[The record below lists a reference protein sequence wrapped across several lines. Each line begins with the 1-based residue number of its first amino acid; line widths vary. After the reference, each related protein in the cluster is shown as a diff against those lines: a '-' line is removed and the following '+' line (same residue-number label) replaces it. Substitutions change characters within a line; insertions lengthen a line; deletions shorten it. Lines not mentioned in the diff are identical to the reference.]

1 MIRITYLLIW
11 IKFCGAQVGVV
22 CSKLSWMGTVEQGTK
37 VQGSNPVI
45 SIETVEQFL
54 MAGRYS
60 FRSLLLCVSIL
71 AAHAS
76 AFAAGSIKI
85 AIDAEFGIP
94 NSTSA
99 QAVRFGAQVAVN
111 EINAAGGILGR
122 KLEIVERDNRAVPAR
137 SLNNLR
143 ELAADPDVVAVMCA
157 RYSPVVVELLP
168 EIHRLKMPMLDPWAA
183 ADSITEND
191 YSPNYVFRLSLRDS
205 WALQV
210 MMRHALK
217 SGIRKVGILLPNTE
231 WGRSSLKAAERTA
244 TSDTHQEIVASQWYN
259 WGDSGATMVERYNAV
274 RKAGAEVLILVANDR
289 EAVVLVKE
297 MAGMPKENRL
307 PIVAHWG
314 LTGGQFFEQSGSA
327 LKAVDLTV
335 VQTYSFLGKTDPIA
349 KQVLAGLKLVS
360 GSDDPRKVVSPV
372 GVAHAYDLVH
382 LLAKAIKQAKGTD
395 RQAVRNAMENL
406 GPHQGLVRQLD
417 KPFTAKRHDAL
428 TINEVFMARFADD
441 GTIEPITKIKH

>member
-1 MIRITYLLIW
+1 MT
-11 IKFCGAQVGVV
+11 
-22 CSKLSWMGTVEQGTK
+22 
-37 VQGSNPVI
+37 
-45 SIETVEQFL
+45 
-54 MAGRYS
+54 GRYS
-60 FRSLLLCVSIL
+60 FRSLLIFMCFVG
-71 AAHAS
+71 AYATAC
-76 AFAAGSIKI
+76 AAGTIKI

-99 QAVRFGAQVAVN
+99 QAVRTGAQVAVN
-111 EINAAGGILGR
+111 EINAEGGVLGR

-137 SLNNLR
+137 SRNNLR

-168 EIHRLKMPMLDPWAA
+168 EIHRLKILMLDPWAA

-217 SGIRKVGILLPNTE
+217 SGFRKVGILLPNTE
-231 WGRSSLKAAERTA
+231 WGRSSLKATEKTA
-244 TSDTHQEIVASQWYN
+244 ATDTHQEIVALQWYN
-259 WGDSGATMVERYNAV
+259 WGDPGATMVERYNAL
-274 RKAGAEVLILVANDR
+274 RNAGAQAVIFVANDR
-289 EAVVLVKE
+289 EAVILVNE
-297 MAGMPKENRL
+297 MASMPKEQRL
-307 PIVAHWG
+307 PIIAHWG
-314 LTGGQFFEQSGSA
+314 LTGGQFFEQSGPA
-327 LKAVDLTV
+327 LKFVDLTV

-349 KQVLAGLKLVS
+349 KRVLAGLKSVT

-395 RQAVRNAMENL
+395 RQAVRNAMEKL
-406 GPHQGLVRQLD
+406 GSYQGLVRQLD
-417 KPFTAKRHDAL
+417 KPFTSKRHDAL

-441 GTIEPITKIKH
+441 GAIEPVTRLKH